1 MNSLLP
7 RFFTRLYGSIF
18 IAICGSVL
26 LTHFAMSSF
35 VEQDRINDFT
45 RDMTYV
51 QQQLEIVR
59 KKHHESPQIFYPQ
72 LEKDLYQ
79 FEMNWWDPLKK
90 AEPCNNCEYL
100 GIINRIPVYHL
111 ANDTLMSVHSVA
123 NTSAKITLQY
133 KYRDTDIS
141 ERSDDFKDS
150 DIDITELVPIIVFI
164 VVLLAIAVALYWSII
179 KLERRILHLN
189 TVSQKFG
196 KGELQARADT
206 NMPEP
211 LNDLAISFNNMAQ
224 SLAETVSENQIFA
237 QAVPH
242 ELRTPL
248 SRIQLA
254 AGILRKDC
262 QKPEQLALLDN
273 IDDYID
279 DINELSAQVITF
291 SKVNYEPGPGKTES
305 VNLSTFLERRIARL
319 KPKSQVKIVLDTDND
334 IRLYCDPAYLRLL
347 FDNLLKNAV
356 NHATKNVMVSAAVVN
371 GNITLAIEDDGS
383 GIHADDL
390 NKIFMPYS
398 RLDQSR
404 SRKTGGLG
412 MGLAIA
418 KSAAKRLNGEIH
430 VSTAS
435 LGGAKFSVTIID
447 GNEQLQS

>member
-26 LTHFAMSSF
+26 LTLFAMSSF
-35 VEQDRINDFT
+35 VEQEKINDFT

-51 QQQLEIVR
+51 KQQLEKVR
-59 KKHHESPQIFYPQ
+59 KKHHESPQVFYPN

-90 AEPCNNCEYL
+90 AEPCDNCEYL
-100 GIINRIPVYHL
+100 GIINRIPVYRQ
-111 ANDTLMSVHSVA
+111 ANGSLLSVHSVA
-123 NTSAKITLQY
+123 HSSAKITLKY
-133 KYRDTDIS
+133 KYRDTDPS
-141 ERSDDFKDS
+141 ELGDNFQDS
-150 DIDITELVPIIVFI
+150 DFDITELVPIIVFV
-164 VVLLAIAVALYWSII
+164 VVLTVIAVALYWSII

-189 TVSQKFG
+189 TVSQQFG
-196 KGELQARADT
+196 KGDLQVRADID
-206 NMPEP
+206 MPEP
-211 LNDLAISFNNMAQ
+211 LKNLAQSFNNMAQ

-262 QKPEQLALLDN
+262 QQPEQQALLDN

-291 SKVNYEPGPGKTES
+291 SKVNYEPGSGKTES
-305 VNLSTFLERRIARL
+305 VNLSSFLARRVARL
-319 KPKSQVKIVLDTDND
+319 KTHPQVKIVLNTDES

-356 NHATKNVMVSAAVVN
+356 NHANKNVIVSAAIVD

-383 GIHADDL
+383 GIHADDM
-390 NKIFMPYS
+390 NKIFVPYS

-418 KSAAKRLNGEIH
+418 KSAAKRLNSDIQ